1 MAATNKV
8 TKADLISIISDSL
21 NISKIQTEKNLNTT
35 LTTIVRLICE
45 GKQVSLTGFGSFYY
59 TDRKSRSG
67 INPKNKSRMT
77 IPGYRAAGFKVGK
90 HFKDLVKTSVDGEV
104 STKKSKIKI

>member
-21 NISKIQTEKNLNTT
+21 NISKIQTEKSLNTT

-45 GKQVSLTGFGSFYY
+45 GKQVNLTGFGSFYY

-67 INPKNKSRMT
+67 VNPKNKSRMT

-90 HFKDLVKTSVDGEV
+90 HFKDSVKISVEDEPKKVKT
-104 STKKSKIKI
+104 KM

>member
-1 MAATNKV
+1 MTATNKV

-21 NISKIQTEKNLNTT
+21 NISKSQTEKNLNTT

-45 GKQVSLTGFGSFYY
+45 GKQVNLTGFGSFYY

-67 INPKNKSRMT
+67 VNPKNKSRMM
-77 IPGYRAAGFKVGK
+77 IPGYRAASFKVGK
-90 HFKDLVKTSVDGEV
+90 HFKDLVKVSAQETSRR
-104 STKKSKIKI
+104 SKMKV